1 MKRCVISW
9 HVCFS
14 LILTQQQQQQHQD
27 EKTSSVCERVHTTS
41 PTKHRHSSTQRGT
54 QTGERVQ
61 AEMETK
67 KAQQPLDQSES
78 PTHTRRAA
86 AMVWLGVRWLGWF
99 IRSFLLF
106 AFWSTAASDEK
117 TRRARRARIEA
128 RTATLRD
135 HKAEIA
141 AQERELAA
149 AVQKQ
154 SEIDSKL
161 EAAGAK
167 QSEYEKKRDKRKEQL
182 AALRDAEVKAAL
194 RRRLARQ
201 KELGDRICKLEA
213 DIHELKQRM
222 GTWRA

>member
-1 MKRCVISW
+1 MNLAPHAPSHKESQ
-9 HVCFS
+9 
-14 LILTQQQQQQHQD
+14 ILT
-27 EKTSSVCERVHTTS
+27 HTKNHKYS
-41 PTKHRHSSTQRGT
+41 LTQR
-54 QTGERVQ
+54 
-61 AEMETK
+61 AH
-67 KAQQPLDQSES
+67 
-78 PTHTRRAA
+78 THTHKHKHTHEHKHYHPSSEGMLGANQGGQPNAPPPIDGTGTRA
-86 AMVWLGVRWLGWF
+86 
-99 IRSFLLF
+99 
-106 AFWSTAASDEK
+106 TDASDEA
-117 TRRARRARIEA
+117 REARRARIRA
-128 RTATLRD
+128 HTATLD
-135 HKAEIA
+135 DYQAEIA

>member
-9 HVCFS
+9 LVCFS

-54 QTGERVQ
+54 QTGERAQ

-117 TRRARRARIEA
+117 NTQSAQGTHRSAHGDFEGPQGRDCGTGARVGGRRQEGGGKRARLTTR
-128 RTATLRD
+128 
-135 HKAEIA
+135 
-141 AQERELAA
+141 
-149 AVQKQ
+149 
-154 SEIDSKL
+154 SKL
-161 EAAGAK
+161 
-167 QSEYEKKRDKRKEQL
+167 Q
-182 AALRDAEVKAAL
+182 
-194 RRRLARQ
+194 RQ
-201 KELGDRICKLEA
+201 KLPS
-213 DIHELKQRM
+213 
-222 GTWRA
+222 WSN

>member
-9 HVCFS
+9 LVCFS

-54 QTGERVQ
+54 QTGERAQ

-117 TRRARRARIEA
+117 NTQSAQGTHRSAHGDFEGLQGRDGGTGARVGGRRQG
-128 RTATLRD
+128 
-135 HKAEIA
+135 K
-141 AQERELAA
+141 ER
-149 AVQKQ
+149 
-154 SEIDSKL
+154 
-161 EAAGAK
+161 G
-167 QSEYEKKRDKRKEQL
+167 
-182 AALRDAEVKAAL
+182 
-194 RRRLARQ
+194 
-201 KELGDRICKLEA
+201 
-213 DIHELKQRM
+213 
-222 GTWRA
+222 